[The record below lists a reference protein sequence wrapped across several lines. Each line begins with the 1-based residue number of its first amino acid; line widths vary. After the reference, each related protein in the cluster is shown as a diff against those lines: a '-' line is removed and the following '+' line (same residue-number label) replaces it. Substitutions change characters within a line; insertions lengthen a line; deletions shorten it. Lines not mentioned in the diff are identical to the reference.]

1 MYWRSCLYLV
11 LCNILALIFYYVF
24 LDKEWSGFCG
34 KADAVRCPTTQRS
47 YKSTRDINRYAKF
60 IWVTF
65 GASFSNNLQNQE
77 QQYKLLKLQSDQHL
91 SAQLSFAQCKR
102 MPTPKV
108 LKCTFKWQQGF
119 YEGFRLLTHQCLNTF
134 FWEKTNRIVNF
145 HAIACLWLWKLHITQ
160 WVLPSGINYIH
171 VTRTHAITG
180 DNSGQN
186 TIS

>member
-47 YKSTRDINRYAKF
+47 YKSTRDINRNAKF

-119 YEGFRLLTHQCLNTF
+119 YERFRLLAHQCLNTF
-134 FWEKTNRIVNF
+134 LLRKDKSNRQLSCHCVPMIVK
-145 HAIACLWLWKLHITQ
+145 IAHNPMSITKWDQLH
-160 WVLPSGINYIH
+160 SCN
-171 VTRTHAITG
+171 THAR
-180 DNSGQN
+180 DNWW
-186 TIS
+186 